1 MYQQAVG
8 FNPGS
13 LLSGLSSKKA
23 SPFAKGQAMQAAS
36 GLAMD
41 REQKNQEFGLKQ
53 MQDDTQARQQQARNS
68 ATRATNETQERMRA
82 ADIDTQGKTF
92 DIGMNYDR
100 AAMHKRR
107 LTQLQQALLGGMAR
121 DF

>member
-1 MYQQAVG
+1 MYQSAIG
-8 FNPGS
+8 FSPSS

-41 REQKNQEFGLKQ
+41 REQKNQDFSVKQ
-53 MQDDTQARQQQARNS
+53 MQDDTQARQQQSRNY
-68 ATRATNETQERMRA
+68 AQRASNESQERMRKD
-82 ADIDTQGKTF
+82 DIDTQGKTF

-100 AAMHKRR
+100 AALQKRR
-107 LTQLQQALLGGMAR
+107 WTQLQQTLLNGLAR